1 VATGIEGGN
10 EVRYTLSG
18 PEKATAKGKIMG
30 TSNSSRMK
38 FVLFT
43 LEEELVLG

>member
-1 VATGIEGGN
+1 VAAEIGGGS

-18 PEKATAKGKIMG
+18 PVKATAKGEIMG
-30 TSNSSRMK
+30 TSNSSHMK